1 MAETL
6 TELRLHAFVEQLS
19 SSAPTPGGGSASA
32 LAGAT
37 GAALL
42 HMVLELTTGR
52 PSAPDDATLAE
63 LRGAAASWQSELL
76 KLVEVDAAAYDSV
89 VAARRLSRET
99 GLERRARQVQLDAAS
114 REATRV
120 PLEIMRRAASVLELA
135 ERVAAIGN
143 RNAIS
148 DVGVAALL
156 AAAAARGAALNVR
169 INLPA
174 LPQDDPLRDEVL
186 AELDGLLAEVER
198 REAAV
203 RRTVEGALE

>member
-6 TELRLHAFVEQLS
+6 TELRLDAFVERLS
-19 SSAPTPGGGSASA
+19 SRAPTPGGGSASA

-42 HMVLELTTGR
+42 HMVLELTAGR
-52 PSAPDDATLAE
+52 PDAPDDATLAE
-63 LRGAAASWQSELL
+63 LRGAVASWQSEML
-76 KLVEVDAAAYDSV
+76 KLVEVDATAYDSV
-89 VAARRLSRET
+89 VSARRLSRET
-99 GLERRARQVQLDAAS
+99 GLERRARQVQIDAAT

-120 PLEIMRRAASVLELA
+120 PLEIVRRAASVLELA
-135 ERVAAIGN
+135 ERVVTIGN

-169 INLPA
+169 INLAA
-174 LPQDDPLRDEVL
+174 LPDDDPLREEAP
-186 AELDGLLAEVER
+186 AELDRLLAEVES
-198 REAAV
+198 REVAV
-203 RRTVEGALE
+203 RRTVEDALE